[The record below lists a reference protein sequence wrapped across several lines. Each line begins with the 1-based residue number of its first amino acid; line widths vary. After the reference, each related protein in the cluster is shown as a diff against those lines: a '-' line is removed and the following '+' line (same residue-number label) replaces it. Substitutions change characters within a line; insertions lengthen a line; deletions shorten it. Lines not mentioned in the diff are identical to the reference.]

1 MPDGND
7 RKRIQAQPKMIIK
20 IKRRFKPLVSFLLGM
35 LVLWLSTPP
44 PISAAEKNENK
55 TNCDLHHGIC
65 TKSLS
70 GCTVTLEINPK
81 PVKAM
86 ADLLFRVTLSGNLPA
101 DTPPPYIDLGMPG
114 MNMGPNRV
122 MLKSVGPGAYEGRG
136 IIVRCSSGRKI
147 WRATVKI
154 PKIGQAEFIFNVIY

>member
-20 IKRRFKPLVSFLLGM
+20 IKRRFGPLVSFLLGM
-35 LVLWLSTPP
+35 LVLWLGTPP

-55 TNCDLHHGIC
+55 TNCDLHHSIC

-70 GCTVTLEINPK
+70 GCTVTLEVNPK

-86 ADLLFRVTLSGNLPA
+86 EDLLFRVTLSGNLPA
-101 DTPPPYIDLGMPG
+101 NAPLPYIDLGMPG

-122 MLKSVGPGAYEGRG
+122 ILKSVGPGAYEGRG
-136 IIVRCSSGRKI
+136 IIVRCPSGKKI
-147 WRATVKI
+147 WRASVKI

>member
-7 RKRIQAQPKMIIK
+7 RKQVQVQPKIIIIIK
-20 IKRRFKPLVSFLLGM
+20 GRFGPLVCFLLGM
-35 LVLWLSTPP
+35 LVLSPGGPL
-44 PISAAEKNENK
+44 PISAAEKNENRI
-55 TNCDLHHGIC
+55 NCDLHHGIC

-70 GCTVTLEINPK
+70 GCTVTLEVNPK

-86 ADLLFRVTLSGNLPA
+86 EDLLFRVTLSGNLPVDA
-101 DTPPPYIDLGMPG
+101 PPPYIDLGMPG

-122 MLKSVGPGAYEGRG
+122 ILKSAGPGAYEGRG
-136 IIVRCSSGRKI
+136 IIVRCPSGRKI

-154 PKIGQAEFIFNVIY
+154 PNIGQAEFIFNVIY